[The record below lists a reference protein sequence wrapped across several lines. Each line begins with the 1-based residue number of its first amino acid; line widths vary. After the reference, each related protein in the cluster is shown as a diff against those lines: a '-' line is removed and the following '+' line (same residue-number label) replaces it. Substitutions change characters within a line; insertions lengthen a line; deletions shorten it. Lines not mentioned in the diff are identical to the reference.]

1 MSFIYFYMWKTS
13 SLREIAMRRFI
24 ASLGRTFSP
33 QRCGS
38 SPLFSRCGGATHPLW
53 THPHSKEVRW
63 GYTSTSQHASSTP
76 ISTLMVH
83 TLSIASE
90 DPFSNPT
97 LFRSIAGASQYLTFT
112 LCVPTYAC
120 FRLLRYVK
128 GTTSCDICI
137 LRNSSTKSYA
147 FSNGYWVGC
156 PITRYSTPGFC
167 TFFRSNCITWSSK
180 KQYNTLW
187 HGHQVWKLNSVLW
200 LLPPPSWHEFAT
212 FFVILV
218 FLSTH
223 RLFFIVIILV
233 PFFSQSIQSF
243 IHAISTLD

>member
-1 MSFIYFYMWKTS
+1 MRKTS
-13 SLREIAMRRFI
+13 SLRAIAMRRFI

-38 SPLFSRCGGATHPLW
+38 SPLFSRRGGATHPLW

-76 ISTLMVH
+76 ISTPMVH

-147 FSNGYWVGC
+147 FSNVYWVGC
-156 PITRYSTPGFC
+156 PITCF
-167 TFFRSNCITWSSK
+167 IAL
-180 KQYNTLW
+180 LW
-187 HGHQVWKLNSVLW
+187 NL
-200 LLPPPSWHEFAT
+200 A
-212 FFVILV
+212 
-218 FLSTH
+218 
-223 RLFFIVIILV
+223 
-233 PFFSQSIQSF
+233 
-243 IHAISTLD
+243 